1 MNETLTEAEAARPA
15 PLARERIYRRNFGF
29 FLTDG
34 ILFMLA
40 IGLIGSTTVIPDFV
54 RRLTDSQVLIG
65 LSGNLFELG
74 WTLPQLFIARVIV
87 RAGRKKWWFVGPNLP
102 VRCVILLFAGLILLL
117 GPTRPEVLLLAFF
130 VCYGLAAL
138 GDGLVGVPWADLAG
152 SSLDQ
157 RWRARLFGV
166 QNAVTGVLLLGFA
179 PLLALI
185 LGRLEFPANYALL
198 FGLAGLLFALS
209 SVPMLFIQELPGA
222 HAQATIPPLSEF
234 LPDLGWVLR
243 TDGPFR
249 AIVLTRMLTSLLAM
263 AGPFYIGFATG
274 PLALSS
280 DVAVP
285 TLLAV
290 QTVGSIGGALGY
302 IWLGAHKNVLYM
314 RLALG
319 GALLLPA
326 GALLAAWVGPLPLYI
341 GFLLS
346 GPALSNLFFSYQ
358 NWVVS
363 YAPPERRPLYAGL
376 FNTLSAGAT
385 LAAPLIGGT
394 LAERLGYEPLFAVA
408 WLMGLAAL
416 FMTLRYLGDRSK

>member
-1 MNETLTEAEAARPA
+1 VKEALTEAEAPG
-15 PLARERIYRRNFGF
+15 PTPSTQERIYRRNFGF

-40 IGLIGSTTVIPDFV
+40 ISLIGGTTVIPDFV

-65 LSGNLFELG
+65 LSGSLFELG

-87 RAGRKKWWFVGPNLP
+87 RAERKKWWFVGPNIP
-102 VRCVILLFAGLILLL
+102 VRLFVLLFAGLTLLL
-117 GPTRPEVLLLAFF
+117 GPTRPAILLTAFF

-138 GDGLVGVPWADLAG
+138 GDGIVGVPWADLAG

-166 QNAVTGVLLLGFA
+166 QNAVTGLLLLGFA
-179 PLLALI
+179 PLIALI
-185 LGRLEFPANYALL
+185 LGRLAFPANYALL
-198 FGLAGLLFALS
+198 FGIAGTLFALS
-209 SVPMLFIQELPGA
+209 SLPMLFIQELPGGPA
-222 HAQATIPPLSEF
+222 EATIPPLREF

-274 PLALSS
+274 PLGLSS
-280 DVAVP
+280 DLAVP

-290 QTVGSIGGALGY
+290 QTVGSVGGALGY
-302 IWLGAHKNVLYM
+302 IWLGARNNVLFM

-319 GALLLPA
+319 GAVFLP
-326 GALLAAWVGPLPLYI
+326 GCALLAGWVGPLPLYG

-346 GPALSNLFFSYQ
+346 GLAMGNLFFSYQ
-358 NWVVS
+358 NWVVG
-363 YAPPERRPLYAGL
+363 YAPPARRPLYAGL
-376 FNTLSAGAT
+376 FNTISAGAA

-394 LAERLGYEPLFAVA
+394 LAERLGYEPLFVVA
-408 WLMGLAAL
+408 LLMGLGAL
-416 FMTLRYLGDRSK
+416 VVTLRYLGNSSP